1 MSEELKDSL
10 ISQNEPEADE
20 KADPLR
26 DNRFDAL
33 GRIHIWAY
41 GVGHFVNDLVAAC
54 WFNYLLY
61 FLNKVVGTPAAPAAL
76 LSGQICDGLATPI
89 VGVFSDKFNSPIGQR
104 KPWYIGGLVMVI
116 ICFIPIFSG
125 FSSDSK
131 GS

>member
-1 MSEELKDSL
+1 MSEEQKDSL
-10 ISQNEPEADE
+10 ISLNEPEADE

-26 DNRFDAL
+26 DKRFDAL

-89 VGVFSDKFNSPIGQR
+89 VGVLSDKFNSPIGQR

>member
-1 MSEELKDSL
+1 MSEEQKDSL
-10 ISQNEPEADE
+10 ISLNEPEADE

-26 DNRFDAL
+26 DKRFDAL

-61 FLNKVVGTPAAPAAL
+61 SLNKVVGTPAAPAAL

-89 VGVFSDKFNSPIGQR
+89 VGVLSDKFNSPIGQR